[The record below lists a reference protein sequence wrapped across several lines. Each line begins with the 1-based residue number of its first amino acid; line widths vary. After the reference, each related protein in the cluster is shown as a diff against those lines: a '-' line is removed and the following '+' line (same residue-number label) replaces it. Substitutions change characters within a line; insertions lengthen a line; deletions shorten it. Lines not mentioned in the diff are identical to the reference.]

1 MSKSPIIFNMVCFT
15 TNNNTFCPL
24 TVMRKFLIN
33 SGNNN
38 KPEIKNNNLN
48 FDFQLENKKYKI
60 SKILIS
66 IYQILNFEGGN
77 FDLCS
82 FADSY
87 LIIIDLEKDRTYEQ
101 LDIII
106 SFMNNYCDLEK
117 MVFVM
122 GVYNNAK
129 NIKKELAEE
138 NIIEYLDEKKL
149 TYEYV
154 ESNSESSQDLVKTID
169 FILKEG
175 IKKVENKII
184 ENANNSKFDSESK
197 SKCFI
202 F

>member
-33 SGNNN
+33 AGNNN

-66 IYQILNFEGGN
+66 ICQILNFEGGN

>member
-106 SFMNNYCDLEK
+106 SFMKNYCDLDK

-184 ENANNSKFDSESK
+184 ENSNNSKFDSESK

>member
-66 IYQILNFEGGN
+66 ICQILNFEGGN

-106 SFMNNYCDLEK
+106 SFMKNYCDLDK

>member
-66 IYQILNFEGGN
+66 ICQILNFEGGN

-184 ENANNSKFDSESK
+184 ENSNNSKFDSESK

>member
-138 NIIEYLDEKKL
+138 NIIEYLDEKKI

>member
-1 MSKSPIIFNMVCFT
+1 MSKSPIVFNMVCFT
-15 TNNNTFCPL
+15 TNNNTFSPL
-24 TVMRKFLIN
+24 TIMKKFLIN

-38 KPEIKNNNLN
+38 KPEIKNNNMN
-48 FDFQLENKKYKI
+48 FYFQLENNKYKI
-60 SKILIS
+60 NKILIS
-66 IYQILNFEGGN
+66 IYQILNFEEGN

-87 LIIIDLEKDRTYEQ
+87 LIIIDLEKDGIYEQ

-117 MVFVM
+117 NVFVL

-175 IKKVENKII
+175 IKKFENKII
-184 ENANNSKFDSESK
+184 ENANNTKNDSESK
-197 SKCFI
+197 SNCLI

>member
-66 IYQILNFEGGN
+66 IHQILNFEGGN

-184 ENANNSKFDSESK
+184 ENANNSKFGSESK

>member
-66 IYQILNFEGGN
+66 IHQILNFEGGN

>member
-184 ENANNSKFDSESK
+184 ENANNTKFDSESK

>member
-1 MSKSPIIFNMVCFT
+1 MSKSPIVFNMVCFT
-15 TNNNTFCPL
+15 TNNNTFSPL
-24 TVMRKFLIN
+24 TIMKKFLIN

-38 KPEIKNNNLN
+38 KPEIKNNNMN
-48 FDFQLENKKYKI
+48 FYFQLENNKYKI
-60 SKILIS
+60 NKILIS
-66 IYQILNFEGGN
+66 IYQILNFEEGN

-87 LIIIDLEKDRTYEQ
+87 LIIIDLEKDGIYEQ

-117 MVFVM
+117 NVFVL

-175 IKKVENKII
+175 IKKFENKII
-184 ENANNSKFDSESK
+184 ENANNSKNDSESK
-197 SKCFI
+197 SNCLI

>member
-66 IYQILNFEGGN
+66 IHQILNFEGGN

-184 ENANNSKFDSESK
+184 ENANNSKFDSQSK

>member
-66 IYQILNFEGGN
+66 ICQILNFEGGN

-106 SFMNNYCDLEK
+106 SFMKNYCDLDK

-184 ENANNSKFDSESK
+184 ENSNNSKFDSESK

>member
-66 IYQILNFEGGN
+66 ICQILNFEGGN

-87 LIIIDLEKDRTYEQ
+87 LIIIDLEKDRTYE
-101 LDIII
+101 
-106 SFMNNYCDLEK
+106 
-117 MVFVM
+117 
-122 GVYNNAK
+122 
-129 NIKKELAEE
+129 
-138 NIIEYLDEKKL
+138 
-149 TYEYV
+149 
-154 ESNSESSQDLVKTID
+154 
-169 FILKEG
+169 
-175 IKKVENKII
+175 
-184 ENANNSKFDSESK
+184 
-197 SKCFI
+197 
-202 F
+202 

>member
-48 FDFQLENKKYKI
+48 FDFQLENKNYKI

-66 IYQILNFEGGN
+66 ICQILNFEGGN

>member
-184 ENANNSKFDSESK
+184 ENSNNSKFDSESK

>member
-24 TVMRKFLIN
+24 TIMRKFLIN

>member
-66 IYQILNFEGGN
+66 ICQILNFEGGN

>member
-66 IYQILNFEGGN
+66 IHQILNFEGGN

-184 ENANNSKFDSESK
+184 ENSNNSKFDSQSK